1 MTTLK
6 PHEREDDERR
16 DRHSLDNGHKR
27 REQLLDTAV
36 PHGERGEHDRQRAGE
51 QKAAEDARGRGERRP
66 PERGGDC
73 QLPEPHER
81 RKGRG
86 EQQRAVR
93 VEGGERHARA
103 LPHEQPEND
112 RPKADAF
119 FLRLHGGH
127 LLSNGV
133 SALPPAGGGRAPAA
147 EKITRNRSCYPA
159 SRRRQRRGR
168 RCRAQR
174 DSRAAFQ
181 EVLLL

>member
-73 QLPEPHER
+73 QLPSRASAE
-81 RKGRG
+81 RG
-86 EQQRAVR
+86 EA
-93 VEGGERHARA
+93 
-103 LPHEQPEND
+103 
-112 RPKADAF
+112 
-119 FLRLHGGH
+119 
-127 LLSNGV
+127 SS
-133 SALPPAGGGRAPAA
+133 SAPCG
-147 EKITRNRSCYPA
+147 
-159 SRRRQRRGR
+159 
-168 RCRAQR
+168 
-174 DSRAAFQ
+174 
-181 EVLLL
+181 

>member
-27 REQLLDTAV
+27 REQLLGTAV
-36 PHGERGEHDRQRAGE
+36 PRGKRSEHDRQRAGE

-73 QLPEPHER
+73 QLPEPRER

-93 VEGGERHARA
+93 VEDGERHARA
-103 LPHEQPEND
+103 LPHEQPEHD

-127 LLSNGV
+127 LLSYGV
-133 SALPPAGGGRAPAA
+133 SALLRDGGGTAPA
-147 EKITRNRSCYPA
+147 EKITQNRSCYPA
-159 SRRRQRRGR
+159 SRRRRRRGR